1 MAKRKR
7 HERVMID
14 THIFIHYAN
23 NPSELSPYVRE
34 VLDDPNTEV
43 CMSAESIREM
53 VVAYNSRN
61 ISSPRWSSAADIV
74 RDVVE
79 LYGISVLPIS
89 PEVTYRYSRLTLNEA
104 QRHYDPSDH
113 IIICH
118 AITEHLPLISD
129 DGKFPYYTGQGLELI
144 QEK

>member
-1 MAKRKR
+1 
-7 HERVMID
+7 MID

-23 NPSELSPYVRE
+23 NPAELSEYVRE

-43 CMSAESIREM
+43 YMSAESIREM

-61 ISSPRWSSAADIV
+61 LSSRRWTCAMDIV
-74 RDVVE
+74 RDIVE
-79 LYGISVLPIS
+79 LYGIRILPIS
-89 PEVTYRYSRLTLNEA
+89 PEVVCRYAGLTLNDA

-118 AITEHLPLISD
+118 AIEEHLPLISN
-129 DGKFPYYTGQGLELI
+129 DGKFAFYTGQGLELI
-144 QEK
+144 TDV